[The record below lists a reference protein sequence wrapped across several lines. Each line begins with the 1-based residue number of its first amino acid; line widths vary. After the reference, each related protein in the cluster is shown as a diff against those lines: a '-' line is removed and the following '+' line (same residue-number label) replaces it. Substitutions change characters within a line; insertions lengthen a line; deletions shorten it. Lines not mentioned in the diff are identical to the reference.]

1 MLITKIRNKTAK
13 VGIIGL
19 GYVGLP
25 LALEFGKAGFKVT
38 GFDIDIAKVKNANKG
53 RSYVKDI
60 KSADLAREVERGK
73 FVATTDFNR
82 LGEMDAI
89 SICVPTPLNKTRD
102 PDMSYIIAATKELSK
117 KLKRGQLI
125 VLESTTY
132 PGTTEEVILPML
144 EEKGFKAGKD
154 FYLAFSPERVDPGN
168 KVYQTGNTPKV
179 IGGITKKCLQLASLL
194 YGQVIERIVPVS
206 STRAAEMVKMLE
218 NTFRAINIGLANE
231 VAIMC
236 DKLCIDVWE
245 VVDAASTKPFGFMP
259 FYPGPGLGGH
269 CIPVDPSYLS
279 WKMRML
285 NYNARFIELASEIN
299 SSMPEYVVNK
309 IVDALN
315 RKGKAMKGAKVLI
328 IGVTYK
334 KDIEDIRE
342 SPALSIIE
350 HLIKKGV
357 RVSYNDPFVKQLS
370 LDGTGFK
377 SLRLTPKM
385 LSSADCVVIV
395 TDHSIYNY
403 GEIVKYSRM
412 VIDTRNVTKHINS
425 QKIVRL

>member
-1 MLITKIRNKTAK
+1 
-13 VGIIGL
+13 
-19 GYVGLP
+19 
-25 LALEFGKAGFKVT
+25 
-38 GFDIDIAKVKNANKG
+38 
-53 RSYVKDI
+53 
-60 KSADLAREVERGK
+60 
-73 FVATTDFNR
+73 
-82 LGEMDAI
+82 
-89 SICVPTPLNKTRD
+89 
-102 PDMSYIIAATKELSK
+102 MSYIIAATKELSK